1 MRTLLN
7 ACKTF
12 ITQYITIHHNAM
24 SRGVVPTR
32 RLTWSEDVWQCLTVS
47 NVSECVWQ
55 MSDMICSAKHF
66 DPLQAAPLMKQNFL
80 LPRCQWHLHQQH
92 WRRHL
97 PRNSAFTVPRWK
109 CDMWPKTCRLVFWC
123 LLTSYGVIAAS
134 TWMNN
139 NAENKPFNQRITNV
153 IYCNLCIFMIIYAW
167 LCMYHAPSLVT
178 YRVCPQSGL
187 QWLSGRQKNPLQNPK
202 QNPHGALR
210 QCLSPVLVP
219 VQIPQ
224 PKVPNASPANSK
236 HLESNKFA
244 ENHRQFSGSTWLD

>member
-1 MRTLLN
+1 MLCQEGL
-7 ACKTF
+7 CPQEGWHGLK
-12 ITQYITIHHNAM
+12 M
-24 SRGVVPTR
+24 SDNVWRCRMCPNVSDKC
-32 RLTWSEDVWQCLTVS
+32 LTWFAQPSTLILC
-47 NVSECVWQ
+47 
-55 MSDMICSAKHF
+55 
-66 DPLQAAPLMKQNFL
+66 
-80 LPRCQWHLHQQH
+80 
-92 WRRHL
+92 RRHHWWSRTFCC
-97 PRNSAFTVPRWK
+97 PVASDICINSTGVDTSRETLRSQCQGESVT
-109 CDMWPKTCRLVFWC
+109 CDPKPARLVFWC

-219 VQIPQ
+219 VQLPQ